1 MVLLSSTASYMCSS
15 FSQLT
20 VFDEDRHQ
28 IGRLLY
34 EGNTEWAPVFND
46 KGGRSSTDSLV
57 QLVERKS
64 QRSLLSTW
72 SNVWGHA
79 PVAQPYALATALTDS
94 GKLRAMDQ
102 LLKRLKAEGHRVL
115 IFSQVRARRFASP

>member
-1 MVLLSSTASYMCSS
+1 M
-15 FSQLT
+15 
-20 VFDEDRHQ
+20 
-28 IGRLLY
+28 
-34 EGNTEWAPVFND
+34 WAPVFND
-46 KGGRSSTDSLV
+46 KGGRSSTDALV

-102 LLKRLKAEGHRVL
+102 LLVRLKAEGHRVL
-115 IFSQVRARRFASP
+115 IFSQVRARSAAYPSL